1 MGKQITFFVS
11 IRADI
16 SFLKMLADNDL
27 FVIRLK
33 EDFKSLITPHQ
44 LFGHDELING
54 DYLISYCFENEIP
67 FLELTKELYNEN
79 YYAERLYLGYYCV
92 KNEEIKKKYSIIK
105 KWIFK
110 NGRRK
115 KVEGYPVYYLE

>member
-33 EDFKSLITPHQ
+33 EDFKSLITFHQ
-44 LFGHDELING
+44 LFGHDELIDG
-54 DYLISYCFENEIP
+54 DFLISYCFENEIP
-67 FLELTKELYNEN
+67 FLELTKEF
-79 YYAERLYLGYYCV
+79 V
-92 KNEEIKKKYSIIK
+92 
-105 KWIFK
+105 
-110 NGRRK
+110 
-115 KVEGYPVYYLE
+115 